1 MDLNSTYLESRIRC
15 MPETTLIAWQEGKAS
30 ETDVLDD
37 LIGPRS
43 FVTDTEERDFAS
55 LRGLTQ
61 RKASPLLEKFPSLKP
76 VLDRVIERVLE
87 VEYKRGDLPTAASA
101 AASCIASLEGSE
113 TLMKL
118 LVALGKTPFIRGY
131 SSYSES
137 RSGTFSS
144 LIRSTFPKQSDA
156 PEEFA
161 AMIKASKI
169 PEQKLLELGLYAPQ
183 WAKFV
188 AHAIGWDGAREGI
201 WWLHAHTKSN
211 DWYTD
216 QTVKD
221 GFKAEIAE
229 QTPLTS
235 EDLLEGA
242 VDVKWF
248 QNIHAQLGEARW
260 KQLYE
265 AAKYA
270 CSGTGHTR
278 AKLFADAM
286 LDKLNEKDLLER
298 IQAKRHQDSVR
309 ALGLLPLGK
318 GAEKTTLERYKAIQE
333 FLRTSKKAGGQQ
345 KQASESLAAR
355 IAMQNLARTA
365 GYADPTRLTWA
376 METDAVADLKDGPIS
391 IEWDGITLELSI
403 NPLGEPELEVSKA
416 GKVLKDIPA
425 SLKKSEAV
433 IAIRER
439 KKELE
444 RQVSRMRSS
453 LEAAMIRGDQF
464 AGSELVKLF
473 DHPMLRA
480 MLKNLIWMVEGDVL
494 PAFGFPEAF
503 DPNRKLEKNDPH
515 KGSVGALYDY
525 NGVDFVF
532 KADDKLRIAHPHDL
546 YTHEVWAQFQASL
559 FDQSKLES
567 ILRVQPFKQ
576 VFRELYPLTPGEGE
590 QSESL
595 RYAGYQVNPK
605 QSIALLGARGWVARY
620 EEGISKTFFDE
631 NITAWLESN
640 QGWTTPSEVE
650 APKLEKVYF
659 TKRGDWKKLKLAE
672 IPPRVFSEVMRDVDL
687 VVSVAH
693 VGGVDPEAS
702 MSTTTMRTAMV
713 RETCRLLKLE
723 NVRIEKNLV
732 LIDGQLNKYSVHLG
746 SGTVHQLPGGYVCI
760 VVVQSQQR
768 GRVFL
773 PFADNDPRTAEVIAK
788 VMLLSKDSEIQD
800 PIITRQIA

>member
-1 MDLNSTYLESRIRC
+1 
-15 MPETTLIAWQEGKAS
+15 
-30 ETDVLDD
+30 
-37 LIGPRS
+37 
-43 FVTDTEERDFAS
+43 
-55 LRGLTQ
+55 
-61 RKASPLLEKFPSLKP
+61 
-76 VLDRVIERVLE
+76 
-87 VEYKRGDLPTAASA
+87 
-101 AASCIASLEGSE
+101 
-113 TLMKL
+113 
-118 LVALGKTPFIRGY
+118 
-131 SSYSES
+131 
-137 RSGTFSS
+137 
-144 LIRSTFPKQSDA
+144 
-156 PEEFA
+156 
-161 AMIKASKI
+161 
-169 PEQKLLELGLYAPQ
+169 
-183 WAKFV
+183 
-188 AHAIGWDGAREGI
+188 
-201 WWLHAHTKSN
+201 
-211 DWYTD
+211 
-216 QTVKD
+216 
-221 GFKAEIAE
+221 
-229 QTPLTS
+229 
-235 EDLLEGA
+235 
-242 VDVKWF
+242 
-248 QNIHAQLGEARW
+248 
-260 KQLYE
+260 
-265 AAKYA
+265 
-270 CSGTGHTR
+270 
-278 AKLFADAM
+278 
-286 LDKLNEKDLLER
+286 
-298 IQAKRHQDSVR
+298 
-309 ALGLLPLGK
+309 
-318 GAEKTTLERYKAIQE
+318 
-333 FLRTSKKAGGQQ
+333 
-345 KQASESLAAR
+345 
-355 IAMQNLARTA
+355 
-365 GYADPTRLTWA
+365 

-391 IEWDGITLELSI
+391 IEWDGIKLELSI

-480 MLKNLIWMVEGDVL
+480 MIKNLIWMVEGDVL

-503 DPNRKLEKNDPH
+503 DPNRKLEKNDPY
-515 KGSVGALYDY
+515 KNAVGALFDY

-559 FDQSKLES
+559 FDQTKLES

-631 NITAWLESN
+631 NVTAWLESN

-659 TKRGDWKKLKLAE
+659 TKRGDWKKLKLSE

-702 MSTTTMRTAMV
+702 MSTTEMRTAMV

-760 VVVQSQQR
+760 VAVQSQQR

>member
-1 MDLNSTYLESRIRC
+1 
-15 MPETTLIAWQEGKAS
+15 
-30 ETDVLDD
+30 
-37 LIGPRS
+37 
-43 FVTDTEERDFAS
+43 
-55 LRGLTQ
+55 
-61 RKASPLLEKFPSLKP
+61 
-76 VLDRVIERVLE
+76 
-87 VEYKRGDLPTAASA
+87 
-101 AASCIASLEGSE
+101 
-113 TLMKL
+113 
-118 LVALGKTPFIRGY
+118 
-131 SSYSES
+131 
-137 RSGTFSS
+137 
-144 LIRSTFPKQSDA
+144 
-156 PEEFA
+156 
-161 AMIKASKI
+161 
-169 PEQKLLELGLYAPQ
+169 
-183 WAKFV
+183 
-188 AHAIGWDGAREGI
+188 
-201 WWLHAHTKSN
+201 
-211 DWYTD
+211 
-216 QTVKD
+216 
-221 GFKAEIAE
+221 
-229 QTPLTS
+229 
-235 EDLLEGA
+235 
-242 VDVKWF
+242 
-248 QNIHAQLGEARW
+248 
-260 KQLYE
+260 
-265 AAKYA
+265 
-270 CSGTGHTR
+270 
-278 AKLFADAM
+278 LFADAM
-286 LDKLNEKDLLER
+286 LEKLNEKDLLER
-298 IQAKRHQDSVR
+298 IQTKRHQDSVR
-309 ALGLLPLGK
+309 ALGLLPLGQNP
-318 GAEKTTLERYKAIQE
+318 EKTTLERYKAVQE

-355 IAMQNLARTA
+355 IGLQNLARTA

-391 IEWDGITLELSI
+391 IEWDGIKLELSI

-453 LEAAMIRGDQF
+453 LEAAMIRGEHF
-464 AGSELVKLF
+464 TGSE
-473 DHPMLRA
+473 
-480 MLKNLIWMVEGDVL
+480 
-494 PAFGFPEAF
+494 AFGFPEAF
-503 DPNRKLEKNDPH
+503 DPGRKLEKNDPY
-515 KGSVGALYDY
+515 KNAVGALYDY

-532 KADDKLRIAHPHDL
+532 KASDKLRIAHPHDL

-559 FDQSKLES
+559 FDQTKLES

-576 VFRELYPLTPGEGE
+576 VFRELYPLTPGEGD

-595 RYAGYQVNPK
+595 RYAGYQINPK
-605 QSIALLGARGWVARY
+605 QSIAILGARGWIARY
-620 EEGISKTFFDE
+620 EEGVSKTFFDE

-659 TKRGDWKKLKLAE
+659 TKRGDWKKLKLSE
-672 IPPRVFSEVMRDVDL
+672 IPPRVFSEAMRDVDL

-702 MSTTTMRTAMV
+702 MSTTEMRTAMV

-760 VVVQSQQR
+760 VAVQSQQR